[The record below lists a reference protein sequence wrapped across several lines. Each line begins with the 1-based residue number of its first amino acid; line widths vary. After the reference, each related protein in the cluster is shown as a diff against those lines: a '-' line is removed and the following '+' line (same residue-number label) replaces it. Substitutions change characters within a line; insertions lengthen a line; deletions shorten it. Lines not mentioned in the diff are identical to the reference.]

1 VGMKILNAITKASE
15 IVLIVVS
22 IELFILNNVADAIFF
37 MVSASL
43 VNSIRREL
51 A

>member
-1 VGMKILNAITKASE
+1 MRILKAIVKVSE
-15 IVLIVVS
+15 VVLVVFS
-22 IELFILNNVADAIFF
+22 IELFVLNNVADSIFL

-43 VNSIRREL
+43 VNSIRREF